1 VQPSILVHPFVVSKV
16 YLCTSDQLAETGG
29 ERPHKVGSEFHP
41 FWTTGEAR
49 AQERLKWW
57 DLGSQPHLQRHRRL
71 VGAALAAKSTG
82 SPQPLTSGSM
92 SDMAIFV
99 RRDKPA

>member
-1 VQPSILVHPFVVSKV
+1 MEKLSFRRGRERVEPRILAQPPVVNKV

-49 AQERLKWW
+49 AWESPKSR
-57 DLGSQPHLQRHRRL
+57 DLGFW
-71 VGAALAAKSTG
+71 VNAL
-82 SPQPLTSGSM
+82 
-92 SDMAIFV
+92 
-99 RRDKPA
+99 